1 MRIRFNG
8 WSAGVAMAVAVVGI
22 VVVWTQS
29 NPASSGKDSGS
40 TPAKAALPSNSSLSA
55 SGQNGPSSFQ
65 NAQAAAPSQWVF
77 PAPEKAGTKVVD
89 VVPGAQPAD
98 DKQPQAEVQVGGA
111 IYRVT
116 PNDSGYFGQIDVAAD
131 QKLKV
136 KVYMPDGQPGDNYI
150 VQLEDG
156 GKLLGQ
162 KLPAATSVVVDDAK
176 QIAFNYQVS
185 NQPGIYRVVLRSGGN
200 VKVLNFWVGPEL
212 PVSVAR

>member
-1 MRIRFNG
+1 M
-8 WSAGVAMAVAVVGI
+8 
-22 VVVWTQS
+22 
-29 NPASSGKDSGS
+29 
-40 TPAKAALPSNSSLSA
+40 
-55 SGQNGPSSFQ
+55 
-65 NAQAAAPSQWVF
+65 
-77 PAPEKAGTKVVD
+77 VD